1 MSNSNNIE
9 RKLAAIM
16 FTDIV
21 GFTALASSNEQYA
34 IELLQKQREI
44 IFPIIEKHDG
54 QLHKELGDGLL
65 VSFNLTSKSIDCAI
79 AIQKTAV
86 NIKNLNL
93 RIGIHEGEIAIG
105 GNDVLGDDVNVA
117 SRIEPFSAVGG
128 IAISGRVQQNI
139 SSNPRFETDLIAK
152 PNLKGVSQEISVFA
166 ITTDGLPLPKKSDI
180 QAKLEKK
187 TSFKKD
193 ILLSTFFGITIFFGV
208 FSIFTDSKNINP
220 ASLIATPNEH
230 AIFTT
235 QQQQQINQI
244 DSLLLANN
252 INAAEEAFDLASEME
267 LSDTSSIDFRLIKAK
282 TIFSLGVLK
291 ENNERLFKK
300 SEAIVISIIEKD
312 FKNYKNQSY
321 GYYILSKI
329 KYFNG
334 NKEKAFQ
341 LIKKAFFI
349 SKSTPEIKSFWKKL
363 NREQLQDW
371 RLSK

>member
-65 VSFNLTSKSIDCAI
+65 ISFNLTSKSIDCAI

-93 RIGIHEGEIAIG
+93 RIGIHEGEIAVG

-152 PNLKGVSQEISVFA
+152 PNLKGVSQEISIFA

-208 FSIFTDSKNINP
+208 FSIFTDSNNINP
-220 ASLIATPNEH
+220 ASLISTPNEH
-230 AIFTT
+230 AIFTA
-235 QQQQQINQI
+235 QQQQINQI
-244 DSLLLANN
+244 DSLLLVNN
-252 INAAEEAFDLASEME
+252 IKAATEAFDLASEIE

-300 SEAIVISIIEKD
+300 SETIVKSIIERD

-329 KYFNG
+329 KYSYG
-334 NKEKAFQ
+334 NKERAFQ
-341 LIKKAFFI
+341 LIKKAYFI

-371 RLSK
+371 STSK

>member
-166 ITTDGLPLPKKSDI
+166 ITTDGLPLKKSDI

-187 TSFKKD
+187 N
-193 ILLSTFFGITIFFGV
+193 IF
-208 FSIFTDSKNINP
+208 
-220 ASLIATPNEH
+220 
-230 AIFTT
+230 
-235 QQQQQINQI
+235 
-244 DSLLLANN
+244 
-252 INAAEEAFDLASEME
+252 
-267 LSDTSSIDFRLIKAK
+267 
-282 TIFSLGVLK
+282 
-291 ENNERLFKK
+291 
-300 SEAIVISIIEKD
+300 
-312 FKNYKNQSY
+312 
-321 GYYILSKI
+321 
-329 KYFNG
+329 
-334 NKEKAFQ
+334 
-341 LIKKAFFI
+341 
-349 SKSTPEIKSFWKKL
+349 
-363 NREQLQDW
+363 
-371 RLSK
+371 

>member
-1 MSNSNNIE
+1 MTNSNNIE

-21 GFTALASSNEQYA
+21 GFTALASSNEQHA

-44 IFPIIEKHDG
+44 IFPIIKKHNG

-65 VSFNLTSKSIDCAI
+65 VSFNLTSKCIDCAI
-79 AIQKTAV
+79 AIQKAV
-86 NIKNLNL
+86 VNTKNLNL

-105 GNDVLGDDVNVA
+105 GNDVLGDDVNIA
-117 SRIEPFSAVGG
+117 SRIEPFSAEGG

-152 PNLKGVSQEISVFA
+152 PNLKGVNQEVSVFA
-166 ITTDGLPLPKKSDI
+166 VTTDGLPLPKKSAI
-180 QAKLEKK
+180 QAKLEKN
-187 TSFKKD
+187 TSYKKE
-193 ILLSTFFGITIFFGV
+193 ILLSTFFGITVFFGI
-208 FSIFTDSKNINP
+208 FSIFTDTTNLNQANVIT
-220 ASLIATPNEH
+220 TPNEYPM
-230 AIFTT
+230 FTA
-235 QQQQQINQI
+235 QQQQINQI

-252 INAAEEAFDLASEME
+252 IKASEEAFDLASEIE
-267 LSDTSSIDFRLIKAK
+267 LSDTSSVDFRLIRAK

-291 ENNERLFKK
+291 ENNERLLKK
-300 SEAIVISIIEKD
+300 SEKIVKSIIETD
-312 FKNYKNQSY
+312 FKNYKNQGY

-341 LIKKAFFI
+341 LIRKAYFI
-349 SKSTPEIKSFWKKL
+349 SKSDPEIKSFWKRL

-371 RLSK
+371 RTSN